1 MIDSIWMCSQQIEM
15 FSILLIGY
23 SWEEEGISYCLLSF
37 FCLEKVDRLQSSVCG
52 LSFSVFLGSGLAS
65 AVSCVQHYMTFHLEV
80 CVNSRDTAEYSWRR
94 DEWSFR
100 RYTKTRTHFDS
111 GMDDIFLILTLCLK
125 GSDNKLWT
133 NICMSNHY
141 ALVSLNPLCQCL
153 VWAMNF
159 RLCKLEN
166 GRVGRYA
173 FRILRRACY
182 FSTDQWRTEVLC
194 MNVNGNTLHVIH

>member
-100 RYTKTRTHFDS
+100 RYTNTIHATICRQYYWEQYIGPLLSEIPIILLLLVLLDFR
-111 GMDDIFLILTLCLK
+111 IFLFYYL
-125 GSDNKLWT
+125 S
-133 NICMSNHY
+133 
-141 ALVSLNPLCQCL
+141 
-153 VWAMNF
+153 
-159 RLCKLEN
+159 
-166 GRVGRYA
+166 
-173 FRILRRACY
+173 
-182 FSTDQWRTEVLC
+182 
-194 MNVNGNTLHVIH
+194 